1 VDILKNSLDKATV
14 FRSELK
20 RCIPLVHDNRV
31 FISFAIFAGVVPQ
44 IVLSK
49 SGNVV
54 KDYAFSTISSPMFK
68 GWRVEST

>member
-1 VDILKNSLDKATV
+1 M
-14 FRSELK
+14 
-20 RCIPLVHDNRV
+20 HDNRV
-31 FISFAIFAGVVPQ
+31 FISFAIFADVVPQ

-54 KDYAFSTISSPMFK
+54 KDYAFSTVSSPMFK